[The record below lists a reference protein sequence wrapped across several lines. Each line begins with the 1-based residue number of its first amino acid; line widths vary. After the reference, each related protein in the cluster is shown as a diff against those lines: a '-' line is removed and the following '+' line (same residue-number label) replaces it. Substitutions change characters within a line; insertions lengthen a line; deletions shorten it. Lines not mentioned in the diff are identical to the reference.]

1 MPKKYLIIIL
11 VLLVAG
17 LGWYFYSTNLVVEVS
32 DEEDVF
38 PVAGQTPTQNDEQA
52 ETPAIGEKEMVSTAK
67 LVLSALR
74 TRDYQRLEELTSP
87 SGLTLNLTPS
97 LDLRTIHAGKDE
109 VSELKTNTETYLFG
123 YTDGQGEPINMTTA
137 QFIDKWIYTHD
148 YEKAPQVG
156 VNKILGQGNSLNSII
171 KDVTPREFV
180 SFHYPGIDPQ
190 YEGMDWTT
198 IYLIFDQTGGQ
209 YKLRAIAKD
218 NWTI

>member
-1 MPKKYLIIIL
+1 MSKKYLIIIF
-11 VLLVAG
+11 VLIVAG
-17 LGWYFYSTNLVVEVS
+17 LSWYLYSTSLVNKIS
-32 DEEDVF
+32 EEAGDVF
-38 PVAGQTPTQNDEQA
+38 PIADKVPIDNGEQVKKPVV
-52 ETPAIGEKEMVSTAK
+52 EEEILVTAK

-87 SGLTLNLTPS
+87 NGLTLNLNPN
-97 LDLRTIHAGKDE
+97 LDLRTIHAKKDD
-109 VSELKTNTETYLFG
+109 VSELKTATATYLFG
-123 YTDGQGEPINMTTA
+123 YTDGKGDPINMTTA
-137 QFIDKWIYTHD
+137 QFIDRWIYTHD

-171 KDVTPREFV
+171 EDVSPREFV
-180 SFHYPGIDPQ
+180 AFHYPEIDPK

-198 IYLIFDQTGGQ
+198 IYLIFDKAGSQ